1 MRDRLKTFLIRLL
14 FLYPLCLAGWWALAG
29 IQIEGIAS
37 LASGMLRLFLTDVQV
52 TLQTQWETIT
62 LTMRDRLG
70 QTSIVIDPLV
80 LTRGLPIYGALM
92 LSAPRFRESWRGFL
106 LGVLTIFITAAIGFS
121 GEAAT
126 RMAETVSSHVQNP
139 WVPAAFIQIIA
150 KSVSTRVLPVGLW
163 LWQQW
168 AFITASIGA
177 SAITQTLLED

>member
-1 MRDRLKTFLIRLL
+1 MRDRLKTFLLRLL

-52 TLQTQWETIT
+52 TLQTQWETIA
-62 LTMRDRLG
+62 LTMRDGLG

-92 LSAPRFRESWRGFL
+92 LAAPRFRETWRGFL
-106 LGVLTIFITAAIGFS
+106 LGVLAIFVTAALGFA

-126 RMAETVSSHVQNP
+126 RMAETVSSHVQSTL
-139 WVPAAFIQIIA
+139 VPAAFIQIIA